1 MCRFC
6 EEFMFSLLRKYCQP
20 TMSFMN
26 TFAEISIE
34 VSQGLTQWSGREK
47 IVFSLRNSKYK
58 KQEIVNMQDP
68 INLGLSILR
77 WVVFVVLIFICLH
90 TTISISNSKIW
101 RGPVKLNWGGCQCK
115 IVIVAAPKLALTINQ
130 LCRQFH
136 PINFVFLSN
145 LFVFL
150 FIRPICISIK

>member
-1 MCRFC
+1 
-6 EEFMFSLLRKYCQP
+6 
-20 TMSFMN
+20 MSFMN

-77 WVVFVVLIFICLH
+77 WVVFVVLIFICLKQQFQFQ
-90 TTISISNSKIW
+90 IQ
-101 RGPVKLNWGGCQCK
+101 RFGAAQLNW
-115 IVIVAAPKLALTINQ
+115 IEVDANA
-130 LCRQFH
+130 R
-136 PINFVFLSN
+136 
-145 LFVFL
+145 
-150 FIRPICISIK
+150 